1 MTRSM
6 RPLLRALLA
15 LGLGVCA
22 AFLVACGES
31 NGLLAPNDASGVNGG
46 LDAVSAAVADHRCA
60 AAGRA
65 SVALQQEVARLPLTV
80 DQKLRASLAQGAS
93 TVAARAAA
101 DCAKTTKTTTT
112 TVPTTTTTDTTTT
125 QTTESTATTTPTT
138 TTATTPT
145 TTVPTTTTPTT
156 TTPTTTTPTPT
167 LPGGAGPGGGGATT
181 P

>member
-1 MTRSM
+1 M
-6 RPLLRALLA
+6 RPLLRVLFAA
-15 LGLGVCA
+15 GLGVCA

-31 NGLLAPNDASGVNGG
+31 NGLLASNDASGVNAG
-46 LDAVSAAVADHRCA
+46 LDAVSAAVAGHHCA

-65 SVALQQEVARLPLTV
+65 SLALQQNVARLPLTV
-80 DQKLRASLAQGAS
+80 DQKLRASLQQGAR

-101 DCAKTTKTTTT
+101 DCAKTEKTITT

-125 QTTESTATTTPTT
+125 DTT

-145 TTVPTTTTPTT
+145 TTTTPTTPTTTTPTT
-156 TTPTTTTPTPT
+156 TTPTTTTPTTTTPT

>member
-1 MTRSM
+1 M

-15 LGLGVCA
+15 AGLGVCA

-31 NGLLAPNDASGVNGG
+31 NGLLASNDASGVNGG
-46 LDAVSAAVADHRCA
+46 LDAVSAAVADHKCA

-65 SVALQQEVARLPLTV
+65 SLTLQQEVARLPLTV
-80 DQKLRASLAQGAS
+80 DQKLRASLQQGAR
-93 TVAARAAA
+93 TVAVRAAA
-101 DCAKTTKTTTT
+101 DCAKTTTTTTT

-125 QTTESTATTTPTT
+125 ATTTTTQSTATTTPTT

-145 TTVPTTTTPTT
+145 TTTPTTTTPTT
-156 TTPTTTTPTPT
+156 TTPTTTTPTS
-167 LPGGAGPGGGGATT
+167 PGGAGPGGGGATT